1 MCSTF
6 ELHLHSSYEIGNI
19 ICSGYVLAFHL
30 CIFLAWMK
38 HTIWVRLS
46 LGVFTPWWR
55 ERVYSETLNTGSKH
69 SACAGSSGVLAAQV
83 CWLFA
88 RSTAS
93 VSLSC
98 WAPASQPLK
107 CCPFSRPINGGQDCP
122 GVNFEY
128 QLCNTE
134 ECQKHFEDFRAQQ
147 CQQRNSHF
155 EYQNTKHHWLPH
167 EHPDCE

>member
-1 MCSTF
+1 MCIRRHQT
-6 ELHLHSSYEIGNI
+6 
-19 ICSGYVLAFHL
+19 LAAS
-30 CIFLAWMK
+30 IQ
-38 HTIWVRLS
+38 
-46 LGVFTPWWR
+46 P
-55 ERVYSETLNTGSKH
+55 
-69 SACAGSSGVLAAQV
+69 VLAAQT
-83 CWLFA
+83 CWFFA

-98 WAPASQPLK
+98 WATASQPLK

-167 EHPDCE
+167 EHPDCEQTPLFILLCRWSLCILALLTPSPCPLEFTVVTQEEGYLQRQVIPGSQESG